1 MPRMPAF
8 VQSRPLHDEQP
19 FSPRW
24 LRTWARRWIPK
35 PLRGPLR
42 RVWNVFGRDENE
54 KELQIARRA
63 LLLSHSRMSGFNLV
77 LVPGDPHRP
86 DAALTSAFYDRQH
99 EDADYR
105 RNNWL
110 LDQVEIVKSVAPRT
124 IVEIGCGNGR
134 FLRAVAP
141 YATQVIGIDWAQ
153 SPELAD
159 LPDNV
164 RVTRVNVVTGA
175 VPDGD
180 VICSADVLE
189 HFAPRDID
197 AVVSKLV
204 GAGRFQHH
212 VIACYDDGHTHLSI
226 LPPAAWLAIFR
237 KYCPTAYLAA
247 VDYRRRDPAQIVCI
261 VSNLPAPTQGAH
273 VGGRPPT

>member
-1 MPRMPAF
+1 MR
-8 VQSRPLHDEQP
+8 VNGVE
-19 FSPRW
+19 W
-24 LRTWARRWIPK
+24 GVGIWARRCIPK

-42 RVWNVFGRDENE
+42 RVWRALGRGERDE
-54 KELQIARRA
+54 ELLIARRA
-63 LLLSHSRMSGFNLV
+63 LLLSHSGISGFNLE

-86 DAALTSAFYDRQH
+86 DEALTASFYDQQH

-110 LDQVEIVKSVAPRT
+110 LDQVETVTRIAPRT

-141 YATQVIGIDWAQ
+141 YAAQIIGVDWAH
-153 SPELAD
+153 SPELVD

-164 RVTRVNVVTGA
+164 SVLRTNVVTGA
-175 VPDGD
+175 VPAGD

-204 GAGRFQHH
+204 GAGPFQHH

-237 KYCPTAYLAA
+237 KYCATAYLAA
-247 VDYRRRDPAQIVCI
+247 VDYRRRDPTQIVCI
-261 VSNLPAPTQGAH
+261 VSNLPVT
-273 VGGRPPT
+273 

>member
-1 MPRMPAF
+1 MRVKAGEG
-8 VQSRPLHDEQP
+8 D
-19 FSPRW
+19 
-24 LRTWARRWIPK
+24 LRIWVRRYVPK
-35 PLRGPLR
+35 PLLGPLR
-42 RVWNVFGRDENE
+42 RVWRALGRGERE
-54 KELQIARRA
+54 EELLIARRA
-63 LLLSHSRMSGFNLV
+63 LLLSHSGISGFNLE

-86 DAALTSAFYDRQH
+86 DDALTASFYDQQH

-110 LDQVEIVKSVAPRT
+110 LDQVEIVTRIAPRT
-124 IVEIGCGNGR
+124 VVEIGCGNGR

-141 YATQVIGIDWAQ
+141 YATQVVGVDWAH
-153 SPELAD
+153 SPELVD

-164 RVTRVNVVTGA
+164 SVLRVNVVVGA
-175 VPDGD
+175 VPAGD

-189 HFAPRDID
+189 HFAPRDVD

-204 GAGRFQHH
+204 AAGPFQHH

-247 VDYRRRDPAQIVCI
+247 VDYRRRDPTQIVCV
-261 VSNLPAPTQGAH
+261 VSNLPVATQGSD
-273 VGGRPPT
+273 VG

>member
-1 MPRMPAF
+1 MR
-8 VQSRPLHDEQP
+8 VKGLNWSVRD
-19 FSPRW
+19 R
-24 LRTWARRWIPK
+24 
-35 PLRGPLR
+35 LR
-42 RVWNVFGRDENE
+42 RVWRVLGRGERE
-54 KELQIARRA
+54 EELLIARRA
-63 LLLSHSRMSGFNLV
+63 LLLSHSQISGFNLM
-77 LVPGDPHRP
+77 LVPGNPHRP
-86 DAALTSAFYDRQH
+86 DDALTSAFYDCQH

-110 LDQVEIVKSVAPRT
+110 LDQVAIVKDVAPRT

-141 YATQVIGIDWAQ
+141 YATQVIGVDWAH
-153 SPELAD
+153 SPELVD

-164 RVTRVNVVTGA
+164 SVLRENVVTGA
-175 VPDGD
+175 VPAGD
-180 VICSADVLE
+180 LICSADVLE

-226 LPPAAWLAIFR
+226 LPPAAWLAVFR
-237 KYCPTAYLAA
+237 KYCPTVYLAE
-247 VDYRRRDPAQIVCI
+247 VDYRRRDPTQIVCV
-261 VSNLPAPTQGAH
+261 VSNLPVATQGSH
-273 VGGRPPT
+273 VR

>member
-1 MPRMPAF
+1 MRVKA
-8 VQSRPLHDEQP
+8 VESD
-19 FSPRW
+19 
-24 LRTWARRWIPK
+24 LRIWARRYIPK
-35 PLRGPLR
+35 PLLGLLR
-42 RVWNVFGRDENE
+42 RVWRVLGRDKSQE
-54 KELQIARRA
+54 ELLIARRA
-63 LLLSHSRMSGFNLV
+63 LLLSHSRISGFNLE

-86 DAALTSAFYDRQH
+86 DGALTASFYDQQH

-110 LDQVEIVKSVAPRT
+110 LDQLEIVTRIAPRT

-141 YATQVIGIDWAQ
+141 YATQVIGVDWAH
-153 SPELAD
+153 SPELVD

-164 RVTRVNVVTGA
+164 SVLRVNVVTGA
-175 VPDGD
+175 VPAGD

-189 HFAPRDID
+189 HFAPRDVD

-204 GAGRFQHH
+204 GAGPFQHH

-247 VDYRRRDPAQIVCI
+247 VDYRRRDPTQIVCS
-261 VSNLPAPTQGAH
+261 VSNVPIASQGSD
-273 VGGRPPT
+273 VG

>member
-1 MPRMPAF
+1 MR
-8 VQSRPLHDEQP
+8 VKGVECDVR
-19 FSPRW
+19 R
-24 LRTWARRWIPK
+24 WARRFIPER
-35 PLRGPLR
+35 LRAALRRLR
-42 RVWNVFGRDENE
+42 RVVGRHKREE
-54 KELQIARRA
+54 ELQIARRA
-63 LLLSHSRMSGFNLV
+63 LLLSHSRMSGFDLV

-86 DAALTSAFYDRQH
+86 DENLTSAFYDRQH

-110 LDQVEIVKSVAPRT
+110 LDQVATVKNIAPRT

-141 YATQVIGIDWAQ
+141 YATQVIGVDWAH
-153 SPELAD
+153 SPELVD

-164 RVTRVNVVTGA
+164 SVLRVNVVTGA
-175 VPDGD
+175 VPAGD

-204 GAGRFQHH
+204 GAGNITSSPAMTMATPTFQFFPRPRGWRFFANTVRQRVSARSTTDD
-212 VIACYDDGHTHLSI
+212 VIQ
-226 LPPAAWLAIFR
+226 
-237 KYCPTAYLAA
+237 
-247 VDYRRRDPAQIVCI
+247 RRSFASFPICR
-261 VSNLPAPTQGAH
+261 
-273 VGGRPPT
+273 

>member
-1 MPRMPAF
+1 MR
-8 VQSRPLHDEQP
+8 VKGVECDVR
-19 FSPRW
+19 R
-24 LRTWARRWIPK
+24 WARRFIPER
-35 PLRGPLR
+35 LRAALRRLR
-42 RVWNVFGRDENE
+42 RVVGRHKREE
-54 KELQIARRA
+54 ELQIARRA
-63 LLLSHSRMSGFNLV
+63 LLLSHSRMSGFDLV

-86 DAALTSAFYDRQH
+86 DENLTSAFYDRQH

-110 LDQVEIVKSVAPRT
+110 LDQVATVKNIAPRT

-141 YATQVIGIDWAQ
+141 YATQVIGVDWAH
-153 SPELAD
+153 SPELVD

-164 RVTRVNVVTGA
+164 SVLRVNVVTGA
-175 VPDGD
+175 VPAGD

-204 GAGRFQHH
+204 GAGNITSSPAMTMATPTFQFFPRPRGWRFFANTVRQRVPARSTTDD
-212 VIACYDDGHTHLSI
+212 VIQ
-226 LPPAAWLAIFR
+226 
-237 KYCPTAYLAA
+237 
-247 VDYRRRDPAQIVCI
+247 RRSFASFPICR
-261 VSNLPAPTQGAH
+261 
-273 VGGRPPT
+273 

>member
-1 MPRMPAF
+1 MR
-8 VQSRPLHDEQP
+8 VN
-19 FSPRW
+19 
-24 LRTWARRWIPK
+24 
-35 PLRGPLR
+35 LRGPLR
-42 RVWNVFGRDENE
+42 RVWRALGRGERE
-54 KELQIARRA
+54 EELLIARRA
-63 LLLSHSRMSGFNLV
+63 LLLSHSGISGFNLE

-86 DAALTSAFYDRQH
+86 DEALTASFYDQQH

-110 LDQVEIVKSVAPRT
+110 LDQVETITRVAPRT

-141 YATQVIGIDWAQ
+141 YAAQVIGVDWAH
-153 SPELAD
+153 SPELVD

-164 RVTRVNVVTGA
+164 TVLRANVATGA
-175 VPDGD
+175 VPAGD

-197 AVVSKLV
+197 AVVSKLA
-204 GAGRFQHH
+204 GAGPFQHH

-237 KYCPTAYLAA
+237 KYCATAYLAA
-247 VDYRRRDPAQIVCI
+247 VDYRRHDPAQIVCV
-261 VSNLPAPTQGAH
+261 VSNLPVATQGSD
-273 VGGRPPT
+273 VG

>member
-1 MPRMPAF
+1 MR
-8 VQSRPLHDEQP
+8 VNGLEGSVGN
-19 FSPRW
+19 
-24 LRTWARRWIPK
+24 WARRYIPK

-42 RVWNVFGRDENE
+42 RVWRALGRGERE
-54 KELQIARRA
+54 EELLIARRA
-63 LLLSHSRMSGFNLV
+63 LLLSHSGISGFNLE

-86 DAALTSAFYDRQH
+86 DEALTASFYDQQH

-110 LDQVEIVKSVAPRT
+110 LDQVETVKRIAPRT

-141 YATQVIGIDWAQ
+141 YAAQVIGVDWAH
-153 SPELAD
+153 SPELVD

-164 RVTRVNVVTGA
+164 SVLRADVVTGA
-175 VPDGD
+175 VPAGD

-204 GAGRFQHH
+204 GAGPFQHH

-247 VDYRRRDPAQIVCI
+247 VDYRRRDPTQIVCV
-261 VSNLPAPTQGAH
+261 VSNLPVGTQGSD
-273 VGGRPPT
+273 VG

>member
-1 MPRMPAF
+1 MR
-8 VQSRPLHDEQP
+8 VNGLEGSVGN
-19 FSPRW
+19 
-24 LRTWARRWIPK
+24 WARRYIPK

-42 RVWNVFGRDENE
+42 RVWRALGRGERE
-54 KELQIARRA
+54 EELLIARRA
-63 LLLSHSRMSGFNLV
+63 LLLSHSGISGFNLE

-86 DAALTSAFYDRQH
+86 DEALTASFYDQQH

-110 LDQVEIVKSVAPRT
+110 LDQVETVKRIAPRT

-141 YATQVIGIDWAQ
+141 YAAQVIGVDWAH
-153 SPELAD
+153 SPELVD

-164 RVTRVNVVTGA
+164 SVLRADVVTGA
-175 VPDGD
+175 VPAGD

-204 GAGRFQHH
+204 GAGPFQHH

-237 KYCPTAYLAA
+237 KYCATAYLAA
-247 VDYRRRDPAQIVCI
+247 VDYRRRDPTQIVCV
-261 VSNLPAPTQGAH
+261 VSNLPVATQGSD
-273 VGGRPPT
+273 VG

>member
-1 MPRMPAF
+1 MRVKRVEWRVRM
-8 VQSRPLHDEQP
+8 
-19 FSPRW
+19 
-24 LRTWARRWIPK
+24 WARRCIPE
-35 PLRGPLR
+35 PLRVPLR
-42 RVWNVFGRDENE
+42 RIRRVLGRRESE
-54 KELQIARRA
+54 EELEIARRA
-63 LLLSHSRMSGFNLV
+63 LLLSHSRMSGFDLV

-86 DAALTSAFYDRQH
+86 DAGLTSAFYDRQH

-110 LDQVEIVKSVAPRT
+110 LDQVAIVKNIAPRT

-141 YATQVIGIDWAQ
+141 YATQVIGVDWAH
-153 SPELAD
+153 SPELVD

-164 RVTRVNVVTGA
+164 SVLRQNVATDA
-175 VPDGD
+175 IPAGD
-180 VICSADVLE
+180 LICSADVLE

-197 AVVSKLV
+197 PVVSKLV

-237 KYCPTAYLAA
+237 KYCPTARLAA
-247 VDYRRRDPAQIVCI
+247 VDYRRCDPTQIMCI
-261 VSNLPAPTQGAH
+261 VSNLPVATQGSH
-273 VGGRPPT
+273 VG

>member
-1 MPRMPAF
+1 MR
-8 VQSRPLHDEQP
+8 VN
-19 FSPRW
+19 
-24 LRTWARRWIPK
+24 
-35 PLRGPLR
+35 LRGPLR
-42 RVWNVFGRDENE
+42 RVWRALGRGERE
-54 KELQIARRA
+54 EELLIARRA
-63 LLLSHSRMSGFNLV
+63 LLLSHSGISGFNLE

-86 DAALTSAFYDRQH
+86 DEALTASFYDQQH

-110 LDQVEIVKSVAPRT
+110 LDQVETVTRIAPRT

-134 FLRAVAP
+134 FLRAAAP
-141 YATQVIGIDWAQ
+141 YAAQVIGVDWAH
-153 SPELAD
+153 SPELVD

-164 RVTRVNVVTGA
+164 TVLRANVATGA
-175 VPDGD
+175 VPAGD

-197 AVVSKLV
+197 AVVSKLA
-204 GAGRFQHH
+204 GAGPFQHH

-237 KYCPTAYLAA
+237 KYCSTAYLAA
-247 VDYRRRDPAQIVCI
+247 VDYRRHDPTQIVCV
-261 VSNLPAPTQGAH
+261 VSNLPVATKGSD
-273 VGGRPPT
+273 VG

>member
-1 MPRMPAF
+1 MHVKGVA
-8 VQSRPLHDEQP
+8 SSLGI
-19 FSPRW
+19 
-24 LRTWARRWIPK
+24 WARRCIPE

-42 RVWNVFGRDENE
+42 RVRRILRRDESAA
-54 KELQIARRA
+54 ELAIARKA
-63 LLLSHSRMSGFNLV
+63 LLLSHSRMAGFSLV

-86 DAALTSAFYDRQH
+86 DEALTSTFYDHQH

-110 LDQVEIVKSVAPRT
+110 LDQVEILKSVAPRT

-134 FLRAVAP
+134 FLRAMAP
-141 YATQVIGIDWAQ
+141 YAIQVIGVDWAR

-164 RVTRVNVVTGA
+164 SVLRENVVTGA
-175 VPDGD
+175 IPAGD
-180 VICSADVLE
+180 LICSADVLE

-247 VDYRRRDPAQIVCI
+247 VDYRRRDPTQIVCI
-261 VSNLPAPTQGAH
+261 VSNLSIVTQGSDA
-273 VGGRPPT
+273 G

>member
-1 MPRMPAF
+1 MR
-8 VQSRPLHDEQP
+8 VKGVESDVR
-19 FSPRW
+19 R
-24 LRTWARRWIPK
+24 WARRFIPE
-35 PLRGPLR
+35 PLRPALRRLR
-42 RVWNVFGRDENE
+42 RVVGRHESQE
-54 KELQIARRA
+54 ELEIARRA
-63 LLLSHSRMSGFNLV
+63 LLLSHSRMSGFDLV
-77 LVPGDPHRP
+77 LVPGEPHRP
-86 DAALTSAFYDRQH
+86 DEALTSAFYDRQH

-110 LDQVEIVKSVAPRT
+110 LDQVATVKNIAPRT

-141 YATQVIGIDWAQ
+141 YATQVIGVDWAH
-153 SPELAD
+153 SPELVD

-164 RVTRVNVVTGA
+164 NVLGVNVVTGPIPA
-175 VPDGD
+175 GD

-247 VDYRRRDPAQIVCI
+247 VDYRRRDPTQIVCI
-261 VSNLPAPTQGAH
+261 VSNLPIVTQGSD
-273 VGGRPPT
+273 VG

>member
-1 MPRMPAF
+1 M
-8 VQSRPLHDEQP
+8 
-19 FSPRW
+19 
-24 LRTWARRWIPK
+24 
-35 PLRGPLR
+35 R
-42 RVWNVFGRDENE
+42 RVRSALGRRDRDQQEFH
-54 KELQIARRA
+54 IAKRA

-77 LVPGDPHRP
+77 LVPGEPHRP
-86 DAALTSAFYDRQH
+86 DDALTSSFYDQQH

-110 LDQVEIVKSVAPRT
+110 LDQVEVVKTVTPRT
-124 IVEIGCGNGR
+124 VVEIGCGNGR

-141 YATQVIGIDWAQ
+141 FARQVIGVDWAR
-153 SPELAD
+153 SPELVD

-164 RVTRVNVVTGA
+164 SVLRVDVITGA
-175 VPDGD
+175 VPAGD

-189 HFAPRDID
+189 HFAPRHVDG
-197 AVVSKLV
+197 VVSKLV
-204 GAGRFQHH
+204 NAGRFQHH

-237 KYCPTAYLAA
+237 KYCPTACLAS

-261 VSNLPAPTQGAH
+261 VSNLPQ
-273 VGGRPPT
+273 